1 MKDREGRAPSVTAAR
16 AEIDRPFSSCLC
28 SFLLFCPLSRSLP
41 PGASLSNFPL
51 LPRAYPRLCPEATA
65 VSFSPLRFRQLSA
78 RSSRSAPV
86 SRFLPPMVVQSRR
99 SPPPLSLPYHRFR
112 ATNSLGF
119 CLLAP
124 FSLPAGTHPC
134 ALPASSDP
142 HGHDREP
149 RPNESR
155 RLSASQ
161 PSDSP
166 PRHATPRAACVFEFV
181 FEQPVKQR
189 PLRPPLVRVNRPR

>member
-1 MKDREGRAPSVTAAR
+1 MLAGGDERQRGKSALCYSCTRG
-16 AEIDRPFSSCLC
+16 DRPSLFFLPLFLPPLLSALSFPPARRISVQLSTFTPCL
-28 SFLLFCPLSRSLP
+28 SPSLSRSDGRLFLAPTLP
-41 PGASLSNFPL
+41 PALGAILSLGPGE
-51 LPRAYPRLCPEATA
+51 P
-65 VSFSPLRFRQLSA
+65 FSLRW
-78 RSSRSAPV
+78 
-86 SRFLPPMVVQSRR
+86 VVQSRR

-181 FEQPVKQR
+181 FEQPVK
-189 PLRPPLVRVNRPR
+189 